1 VARLKTIDDAE
12 LLRVAREAFLENGF
26 EVQATEIA
34 ARAGISS
41 GSIFRRFTN
50 KKSLFLEAMKVGP
63 LWPNGLDGFVGQED
77 LKGSLQEIATDI
89 FFSARQSI
97 PCVMLVWA
105 QRFDGVLQ
113 SQDNEVRAL
122 ASFLNKEIEL
132 GRLSPSLNTEIA
144 ARTII
149 GTIYHA
155 VMLELFTGIQVNPE
169 QFIEDLIDTLW
180 KGLLANPE
188 SY

>member
-1 VARLKTIDDAE
+1 M
-12 LLRVAREAFLENGF
+12 
-26 EVQATEIA
+26 EIA

-41 GSIFRRFTN
+41 GSIFRRFPD
-50 KKSLFLEAMKVGP
+50 KKSLFLEALRVVP
-63 LWPNGLDGFVGQED
+63 SWLDSVDEFIGQED
-77 LKGSLQEIATDI
+77 LKASLEEIATRI
-89 FFSARQSI
+89 LSSVRQTL
-97 PCVMLVWA
+97 PKVMLVWA
-105 QRFDGVLQ
+105 QRFDEVSQ
-113 SQDNEVRAL
+113 SQDNEMRAL

-132 GRLSPSLNTEIA
+132 GRLRPSLNTEIA